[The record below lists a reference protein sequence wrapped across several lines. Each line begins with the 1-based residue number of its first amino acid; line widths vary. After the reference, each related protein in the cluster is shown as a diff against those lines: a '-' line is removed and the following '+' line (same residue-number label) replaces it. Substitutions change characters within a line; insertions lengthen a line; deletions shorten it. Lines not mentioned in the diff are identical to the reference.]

1 MRIRKEPNIEPAL
14 KIRGKFAYLVPV
26 VLGVLFGTCS
36 FVGCHEGT
44 IDERNI
50 ILYADICFFIALF
63 VLIFRCS
70 LKLMEKVPPHFDR
83 LDIPFSFFR
92 HLKLDWTPKSVV
104 AVWGMICVCWLPYA
118 IIFFPGTYWFDTSWQ
133 LTQFFDPNT
142 PITDHHPFALT
153 YVLGFFAN
161 LGKAI
166 FHNAVYGLYALVILQ
181 AALSALSLASVT
193 CYLARFT
200 VPWKIRFSLAAFFAL
215 FPFLPCLAMSL
226 AKDTIATPFF
236 VFFSI
241 MFCEI
246 WRTRGTS
253 LASPL
258 FDVLL
263 IVNILIASVTKKTG
277 MYIIVL
283 SLLLLAFAVRTWLV
297 KAGVIVIAAIPYLVV
312 GVIAPTFIL
321 PALHIERG
329 ENSEV
334 LAVPLQQ
341 VANVVHNHPSSLNNE
356 DLDEIREIYQQ
367 EPERLQQE
375 YCWYVSDPI
384 KGQRIPPE
392 DVHRLGRFWLRQ
404 MAGHPN
410 DMTAGWA
417 GLSASWFSFDV
428 FSKGKPTQDDLTI
441 LSSSTHHH
449 PGVDQFTAWPNH
461 TKGGLAFGRFYEQ
474 TLLMLPV
481 VNVLFQKALW
491 ASVLPFFLVF
501 VSLRNK
507 DWWRM
512 LILNMPII
520 ATLLTLV
527 AGPTSAYGEAVRY
540 VLPLVYTIPLFLCIS
555 LFVMRQQSEA

>member
-1 MRIRKEPNIEPAL
+1 
-14 KIRGKFAYLVPV
+14 
-26 VLGVLFGTCS
+26 
-36 FVGCHEGT
+36 
-44 IDERNI
+44 
-50 ILYADICFFIALF
+50 
-63 VLIFRCS
+63 
-70 LKLMEKVPPHFDR
+70 
-83 LDIPFSFFR
+83 
-92 HLKLDWTPKSVV
+92 
-104 AVWGMICVCWLPYA
+104 
-118 IIFFPGTYWFDTSWQ
+118 
-133 LTQFFDPNT
+133 
-142 PITDHHPFALT
+142 
-153 YVLGFFAN
+153 
-161 LGKAI
+161 
-166 FHNAVYGLYALVILQ
+166 
-181 AALSALSLASVT
+181 
-193 CYLARFT
+193 
-200 VPWKIRFSLAAFFAL
+200 
-215 FPFLPCLAMSL
+215 MSL

-246 WRTRGTS
+246 WRKRGTS

-263 IVNILIASVTKKTG
+263 IDNILIASVTKKTG

>member
-1 MRIRKEPNIEPAL
+1 MQSELAGIAVNPRRKI
-14 KIRGKFAYLVPV
+14 AYLVPV

-44 IDERNI
+44 IDERNS
-50 ILYADICFFIALF
+50 ILYADIFFFVVLF
-63 VLIFRCS
+63 TLLFHCS
-70 LKLMEKVPPHFDR
+70 LKLAKKVSSYSDK
-83 LDIPFSFFR
+83 LNIPTGFFGY
-92 HLKLDWTPKSVV
+92 LKLSWAPKSIVTI
-104 AVWGMICVCWLPYA
+104 WGIICVCWLPYA

-142 PITDHHPFALT
+142 PITDHHPFVLT
-153 YVLGFFAN
+153 YLLGFFAN

-166 FHNAVYGLYALVILQ
+166 FHNAVYGLYVLVILQ
-181 AALSALSLASVT
+181 AALSALSLASVV

-200 VPWKIRFSLAAFFAL
+200 VPWKIRFLLATFFAF

-263 IVNILIASVTKKTG
+263 VANTLIASVTKKTG

-283 SLLLLAFAVRTWLV
+283 SLLLLAFAVRTWIV
-297 KAGVIVIAAIPYLVV
+297 KVGVVVIAAIPYLIV

-321 PALHIERG
+321 PALHIEQG
-329 ENSEV
+329 ENSEA

-341 VANVVHNHPSSLNNE
+341 VANVVHNHPNSLNNE

-367 EPERLQQE
+367 EPKRLQQE

-392 DVHRLGRFWLRQ
+392 DVHRFGRLWLRQ
-404 MAGHPN
+404 MTEHPN
-410 DMTAGWA
+410 DMAAGWA

-428 FSKGKPTQDDLTI
+428 FSKGKPPQDDLTI
-441 LSSSTHHH
+441 LSSSIHHH
-449 PGVDQFTAWPNH
+449 PGVDQFTTWPNH
-461 TKGGLAFGRFYEQ
+461 TKGGSAFGRFYEQ
-474 TLLMLPV
+474 TLLTLPIA
-481 VNVLFQKALW
+481 NVLFQKALW
-491 ASVLPFFLVF
+491 ASILPFFLVF
-501 VSLRNK
+501 VSLKSR
-507 DWWRM
+507 DWWRV
-512 LILNMPII
+512 LILNTPII
-520 ATLLTLV
+520 VTLLTLI

-540 VLPLVYTIPLFLCIS
+540 VLPLVYTIPLFLCLSVFAIK
-555 LFVMRQQSEA
+555 QQSTVE

>member
-1 MRIRKEPNIEPAL
+1 MQKESIGTAANL
-14 KIRGKFAYLVPV
+14 RGKLAYLVPI
-26 VLGVLFGTCS
+26 VLGVIFGTCS
-36 FVGCHEGT
+36 FVGRHEGT

-50 ILYADICFFIALF
+50 ILYADIFFFIALF
-63 VLIFRCS
+63 ILVFHCA
-70 LKLMEKVPPHFDR
+70 LKLIERVPSHTDK
-83 LDIPFSFFR
+83 LNIPLSFFKY
-92 HLKLDWTPKSVV
+92 LKLDWSPKSVV
-104 AVWGMICVCWLPYA
+104 IAWGTICVCWLPYA
-118 IIFFPGTYWFDTSWQ
+118 IVFFPGAYWFDTSWQ

-153 YVLGFFAN
+153 YLLGFFAN
-161 LGKAI
+161 IGI
-166 FHNAVYGLYALVILQ
+166 SICHNAIYGLYALVIMQ

-193 CYLARFT
+193 CYLSRFK
-200 VPWKIRFSLAAFFAL
+200 VPWRLRFLITAFFAL

-246 WRTRGTS
+246 WRTYGAS

-263 IVNILIASVTKKTG
+263 IINILFASAMKKTG

-283 SLLLLAFAVRTWLV
+283 SLLLLALAMRTWITR
-297 KAGVIVIAAIPYLVV
+297 AGVVIIAAIPYLVI

-321 PALHIERG
+321 PALHIESG

-341 VANVVHNHPSSLNNE
+341 VANVVHNHPNSLSSE

-367 EPERLQQE
+367 EPEHLEQA

-392 DVHRLGRFWLRQ
+392 EVHKLEQLWLRQ
-404 MAGHPN
+404 MLKHPN

-428 FSKGKPTQDDLTI
+428 SSKGKPAQDDLVI
-441 LSSSTHHH
+441 LSSSAHHH
-449 PGVDQFTAWPNH
+449 PGVDQFTTWPNH
-461 TKGGLAFGRFYEQ
+461 TQGGLAFGRFYEQ
-474 TLLMLPV
+474 TLLTLPIISI
-481 VNVLFQKALW
+481 LFQKALW
-491 ASVLPFFLVF
+491 ASILPFFLIF
-501 VSLRNK
+501 VSLKNK
-507 DWWRM
+507 DWKRL
-512 LILNMPII
+512 LILNTPVLV
-520 ATLLTLV
+520 TLLTLV

-540 VLPLVYTIPLFLCIS
+540 VLPLVYVIPLFLCLSIFAS
-555 LFVMRQQSEA
+555 AKQDKVS